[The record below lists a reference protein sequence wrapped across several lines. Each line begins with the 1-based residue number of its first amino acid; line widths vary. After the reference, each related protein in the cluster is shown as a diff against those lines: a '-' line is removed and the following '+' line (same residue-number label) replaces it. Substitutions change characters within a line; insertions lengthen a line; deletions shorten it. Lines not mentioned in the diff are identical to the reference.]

1 MEKGY
6 GMSPKKTHEVI
17 RMSAYINSLL
27 RETGTQALRVV
38 DVGAG
43 QGYLTRAIAGMLNG
57 QDTKVLA
64 LDWDGAQ
71 TSGAERWVRKER
83 SRKEEGI
90 EEKIAHKTIHI
101 TPDTL
106 LSTIDEWVQSDT
118 TLSPNQLYPHGEIEC
133 RSGATPVPVLF
144 VGLHACGS
152 LTPDILRAFFSVS
165 AARLEAEGPV
175 RQPQR
180 HWTPCG
186 AVIVGCCYNLL
197 DPGGA

>member
-1 MEKGY
+1 
-6 GMSPKKTHEVI
+6 MST
-17 RMSAYINSLL
+17 YIHSLL
-27 RETGTQALRVV
+27 RETGTQDLRVV

-43 QGYLTRAIAGMLNG
+43 QGYLTRAIAGMLDG
-57 QDTKVLA
+57 EGTKVLA

-71 TSGAERWVRKER
+71 TSGAERRARKET
-83 SRKEEGI
+83 SRKEDGI

-106 LSTIDEWVQSDT
+106 LSTVDEWVQSDT
-118 TLSPNQLYPHGEIEC
+118 TLSPNQPYSRGTSEYG
-133 RSGATPVPVLF
+133 SGATPVPVLF

-165 AARLEAEGPV
+165 SARLEAEEGPA
-175 RQPQR
+175 RRPQR
-180 HWTPCG
+180 NWTPCG

-197 DPGGA
+197 DPGGK